1 MSTNN
6 EPTNEL
12 ATNSLQAQSI
22 DCVGATYVKPVMWRT
37 RLASAIALL
46 IILLGVF
53 LYSQGL
59 FSIGIALI
67 TVCLACLAILGII
80 VRASAARFMGYRN
93 TACED
98 TPLGRYLSSDKTT
111 IRLSTPTLSDKE
123 AATIDLHRATEAVLV
138 NEWVV
143 NARTPR
149 RIQVRSDD
157 GTALAGRMIPGT
169 KRLRPWVL
177 MLHDFGG
184 SWRDSLAF
192 SRIYAAHDCNI
203 MLVDMRAHGESEGEW
218 TGSGWLDRR
227 DVIAWCSWI
236 IARTGEET
244 QIIIHGIGM
253 GATAALFAAEE
264 KDFPIQVRAIVSDS
278 AYTDTWN
285 ATALRFGKGFAKPQ
299 PMLDL
304 YRIIL
309 KKSKGGYD
317 LGTGN
322 ILPSI
327 QSISTPLFIMHGEKD
342 ACTPPYMGMYL
353 AKAAG
358 CDVDTI
364 LDAVTAK
371 QVMADIA
378 ILKAEAL
385 SLANRET
392 HISSN
397 NESKPDNT
405 PKTEMPST
413 NANEI
418 DPSTAKQPG
427 ALVSIE
433 ESSQDIEAEPNSDD
447 KVARNHDDATRTR
460 AQDTFQEVIEDFHE
474 DDLSDLVVDQ
484 QPTEDVSPIGSEASP
499 YIAASSTGNMFF
511 FAPNAGH
518 CQASFACPTSYEN
531 ALNTFLNRCI
541 G

>member
-67 TVCLACLAILGII
+67 TICLACLAILGII
-80 VRASAARFMGYRN
+80 VRASAARFMGYQN

-138 NEWVV
+138 NEWVI

-385 SLANRET
+385 NLANRET

-397 NESKPDNT
+397 NESQPDNT

-418 DPSTAKQPG
+418 GPSTAKQPG

-474 DDLSDLVVDQ
+474 DDISDLVVDQ
-484 QPTEDVSPIGSEASP
+484 LPTEDVSPIESEASP
-499 YIAASSTGNMFF
+499 YTAVSSTGNMFF
-511 FAPNAGH
+511 FASNAGH

>member
-138 NEWVV
+138 NEWVI

-364 LDAVTAK
+364 LDTVTAK

-385 SLANRET
+385 NLGNRET

-397 NESKPDNT
+397 NESQPDNT
-405 PKTEMPST
+405 PKTETPST

-418 DPSTAKQPG
+418 GPSTANQPG
-427 ALVSIE
+427 ELVSIE
-433 ESSQDIEAEPNSDD
+433 ESSQDIEAEPNSDN
-447 KVARNHDDATRTR
+447 KIARNHDDATRTR

>member
-22 DCVGATYVKPVMWRT
+22 DCVGTTYVKPVMWRT
-37 RLASAIALL
+37 RLASVIALL

-264 KDFPIQVRAIVSDS
+264 KDFPIQVRAIVNDS

-317 LGTGN
+317 LAIGN
-322 ILPSI
+322 ILPSM

-364 LDAVTAK
+364 LDTVTAK
-371 QVMADIA
+371 QAMADIA
-378 ILKAEAL
+378 ILKEEAL
-385 SLANRET
+385 NLANRET

-397 NESKPDNT
+397 NESQPDST
-405 PKTEMPST
+405 PKTKTPST

-418 DPSTAKQPG
+418 GPSTANQPG

-447 KVARNHDDATRTR
+447 KIARNRDDATRTR

>member
-22 DCVGATYVKPVMWRT
+22 DCVGTTYVKPVMWRT
-37 RLASAIALL
+37 RLASVIALL

-80 VRASAARFMGYRN
+80 VRASAARFMGYRK

-309 KKSKGGYD
+309 KKSKGGFD
-317 LGTGN
+317 LGIGN
-322 ILPSI
+322 ILPSM

-364 LDAVTAK
+364 LDTVTAK

-385 SLANRET
+385 NLANRET

-397 NESKPDNT
+397 NESQPDNT
-405 PKTEMPST
+405 PKTETPST

-418 DPSTAKQPG
+418 GPSTANQPG
-427 ALVSIE
+427 ALISIE

-447 KVARNHDDATRTR
+447 KIARNRDDATRTR

-484 QPTEDVSPIGSEASP
+484 QPTKDVSPIGSEASP

>member
-59 FSIGIALI
+59 FSIGIAFI

-138 NEWVV
+138 NEWVI

>member
-37 RLASAIALL
+37 RLASAIAPL

-138 NEWVV
+138 NEWVI

-244 QIIIHGIGM
+244 QIVVHGIGM

-484 QPTEDVSPIGSEASP
+484 QPTEDVSPIESEASP

>member
-1 MSTNN
+1 
-6 EPTNEL
+6 
-12 ATNSLQAQSI
+12 
-22 DCVGATYVKPVMWRT
+22 MWRT
-37 RLASAIALL
+37 RLALAIALL

-138 NEWVV
+138 NEWVI

-364 LDAVTAK
+364 LDTVTAK

-385 SLANRET
+385 NLANRET

-397 NESKPDNT
+397 NESQPDNT
-405 PKTEMPST
+405 PKTETPST

-418 DPSTAKQPG
+418 GPSTAKQPG

-447 KVARNHDDATRTR
+447 IIARNRDDATRTR

-518 CQASFACPTSYEN
+518 CQASFVCPTSYEN

>member
-22 DCVGATYVKPVMWRT
+22 DCVGTTYVKPVMWRT
-37 RLASAIALL
+37 RLASVIALL

-93 TACED
+93 TARED

-203 MLVDMRAHGESEGEW
+203 MLVDMRAHGESEGKW

-236 IARTGEET
+236 IARTGEGT

-309 KKSKGGYD
+309 KKSKRGYD
-317 LGTGN
+317 LGIGN
-322 ILPSI
+322 ILPSM

-364 LDAVTAK
+364 LNAVTAK

-385 SLANRET
+385 NLANRET

-397 NESKPDNT
+397 NESQPDNT
-405 PKTEMPST
+405 PKTETPST

-418 DPSTAKQPG
+418 GPSTANQPG

-447 KVARNHDDATRTR
+447 KVARNRDDATRTR
-460 AQDTFQEVIEDFHE
+460 AQGTFQEVIEDFHE

-484 QPTEDVSPIGSEASP
+484 QPAEDVSPIGSEASP